1 MSGVN
6 MKEIAIQASCTR
18 ETCVTEDLLASRV
31 GSGSVDVY
39 ATPMMIALMEKAAS
53 ELLVP
58 YLDEG
63 ETSVGIH
70 MDATHDAATPQ
81 GMKVSATAVVTAVDR
96 RKVIFSITARDE
108 KEVIGT
114 AVHERFIVNKDK
126 FESKAKSKKS

>member
-1 MSGVN
+1 
-6 MKEIAIQASCTR
+6 MKEVKSGAFAEKTLVVNG
-18 ETCVTEDLLASRV
+18 ENTAVAA
-31 GSGSVDVY
+31 GSGSLSVLG
-39 ATPMMIALMEKAAS
+39 TPYMIALMEKAAS